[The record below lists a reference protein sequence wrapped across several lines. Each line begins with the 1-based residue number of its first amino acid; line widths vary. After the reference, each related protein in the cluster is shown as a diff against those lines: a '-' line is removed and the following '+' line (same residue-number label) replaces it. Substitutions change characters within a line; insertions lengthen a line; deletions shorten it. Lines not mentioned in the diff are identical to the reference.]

1 MKIPWVLAV
10 LVLASSP
17 ASGQV
22 LDLKNLDKLSDKAKD
37 VTDVTLDGSLLKS
50 AAKFLSNDDP
60 DQAKVKKL
68 VAEIKGIYVKTYE
81 FESEGEYTESDLA
94 PIRTQLRSPGWSR
107 IVGVHSKKEHDNTEI
122 YLKSGGTEPG
132 GLAIVCAN
140 PKELVVVNIVG
151 KIDLDELSE
160 LGGNLG
166 IPKLD
171 LDKPKALKPD
181 SKKDDH

>member
-1 MKIPWVLAV
+1 MKIPWVLAICF
-10 LVLASSP
+10 LVGTA
-17 ASGQV
+17 ACGQA
-22 LDLKNLDKLSDKAKD
+22 LDLKNLEKLGDKAKT
-37 VTDVTLDGSLLKS
+37 VTDITLNGSLLKF

-68 VAEIKGIYVKTYE
+68 VAELKGIYVRTYE
-81 FESEGEYTESDLA
+81 FENEGEYAESDLA
-94 PIRTQLRSPGWSR
+94 SIRSQLRSPGWSR
-107 IVGVHSKKEHDNTEI
+107 IVTVHSRKEGDNAEI
-122 YLKSGGTEPG
+122 YLKTGGTEPG

-166 IPKLD
+166 VPKLD
-171 LDKPKALKPD
+171 LEKAKPPKPADKKED
-181 SKKDDH
+181 

>member
-1 MKIPWVLAV
+1 MKILKVLTV
-10 LVLASSP
+10 CLLAS
-17 ASGQV
+17 AAGYGQA
-22 LDLKNLDKLSDKAKD
+22 LDLKNLEKLSDKAKN
-37 VTDVTLDGSLLKS
+37 VTDITLDGSLLKF

-68 VAEIKGIYVKTYE
+68 VAELKGIYVRTYE

-94 PIRTQLRSPGWSR
+94 PIRSQLRSGWSR
-107 IVGVHSKKEHDNTEI
+107 IVGVHSKKERDNTEI
-122 YLKSGGTEPG
+122 YLKNAGAVEPG

-140 PKELVVVNIVG
+140 PTELVVVNIVG

-166 IPKLD
+166 VPKLD
-171 LDKPKALKPD
+171 LEKSKPSKPE
-181 SKKDDH
+181 SKKDNN

>member
-1 MKIPWVLAV
+1 MKIPWVLAAFALSACAV
-10 LVLASSP
+10 YAQ
-17 ASGQV
+17 A
-22 LDLKNLDKLSDKAKD
+22 LDLKDLEKL
-37 VTDVTLDGSLLKS
+37 TDRAEVVEVSLDGSLLKF

-68 VAEIKGIYVKTYE
+68 VAELKGIYVKTYE
-81 FESEGEYTESDLA
+81 FKKEGEYSDADLA
-94 PIRTQLRSPGWSR
+94 GIRSQLRSPGWSR
-107 IVGVHSKKEHDNTEI
+107 IVGVHSKKDHDNAEI
-122 YLKSGGTEPG
+122 YLRSSGAEPG

-166 IPKLD
+166 VPKLD
-171 LDKPKALKPD
+171 LDKSKAVKPD
-181 SKKDDH
+181 NKKDEH

>member
-1 MKIPWVLAV
+1 MKIPGA
-10 LVLASSP
+10 LVIGFLVSIA
-17 ASGQV
+17 AYGQA
-22 LDLKNLDKLSDKAKD
+22 LDLKGLEKLSDKAKD
-37 VTDVTLDGSLLKS
+37 VTDVSLDGSLLKF

-68 VAEIKGIYVKTYE
+68 VAELKGIYVKTYE
-81 FESEGEYTESDLA
+81 FENEGDYTQADVA
-94 PIRTQLRSPGWSR
+94 AIRNQLRSPGWSR
-107 IVGVHSKKEHDNTEI
+107 IVGVHSKKEHDNAEI

-132 GLAIVCAN
+132 GLAILCVN

-166 IPKLD
+166 VPKLD
-171 LDKPKALKPD
+171 LDKQKALKPD
-181 SKKDDH
+181 TNKKED

>member
-1 MKIPWVLAV
+1 MKTLWILTLYV
-10 LVLASSP
+10 LVSTA
-17 ASGQV
+17 AYGQA
-22 LDLKNLDKLSDKAKD
+22 LDLKNLEKLAAKASD
-37 VTDVTLDGSLLKS
+37 VTDVTLDGSLLKF

-68 VAEIKGIYVKTYE
+68 VAEIKGIYVRTYE
-81 FESEGEYTESDLA
+81 FESEGEYSESDLA
-94 PIRTQLRSPGWSR
+94 AIRSQLRTPGWSR
-107 IVGVHSKKEHDNTEI
+107 IVGVHSKKDHDNAEI
-122 YLKSGGTEPG
+122 YLNKGGAEPG

-166 IPKLD
+166 VPKLD
-171 LDKPKALKPD
+171 LDKPKPSKPD
-181 SKKDDH
+181 SKKDHD

>member
-1 MKIPWVLAV
+1 MKIPWVLAIF
-10 LVLASSP
+10 VLAGC
-17 ASGQV
+17 AVYGQA

-37 VTDVTLDGSLLKS
+37 VTDVTLDGSLLKF

-81 FESEGEYTESDLA
+81 FENEGEYTESDLA
-94 PIRTQLRSPGWSR
+94 SIRSQLRSPGWSR

-122 YLKSGGTEPG
+122 YLRSAGAEPG
-132 GLAIVCAN
+132 GLAIVCTN

-151 KIDLDELSE
+151 KIDLEELSE

-166 IPKLD
+166 VPKLD
-171 LDKPKALKPD
+171 LDKPKVVKPD
-181 SKKDDH
+181 GKKDDH

>member
-1 MKIPWVLAV
+1 MKIPWVLATFV
-10 LVLASSP
+10 LVSSA
-17 ASGQV
+17 ASGQA
-22 LDLKNLDKLSDKAKD
+22 LDLKNLEKLSDKAKD
-37 VTDVTLDGSLLKS
+37 VTDVTLDGSLLKF

-68 VAEIKGIYVKTYE
+68 VAEIKGIYVRTYQ
-81 FESEGEYTESDLA
+81 FENEGEYTESDLA
-94 PIRTQLRSPGWSR
+94 PIRNQLRSPGWSR

-122 YLKSGGTEPG
+122 YLKTGGTEPG

-140 PKELVVVNIVG
+140 PRELTVVNIVG
-151 KIDLDELSE
+151 KIDLEELSE

-166 IPKLD
+166 VPKLD
-171 LDKPKALKPD
+171 LDKPKGVKPD

>member
-37 VTDVTLDGSLLKS
+37 VTDVTLDGSLLKF

>member
-1 MKIPWVLAV
+1 MKIPWVLALVPTVSTV
-10 LVLASSP
+10 LY
-17 ASGQV
+17 GQA
-22 LDLKNLDKLSDKAKD
+22 LDLKDLEKLADRAEVVEVS
-37 VTDVTLDGSLLKS
+37 LDGSLLKF

-81 FESEGEYTESDLA
+81 FKKEGEYSDADLA
-94 PIRTQLRSPGWSR
+94 GIRNQLRSPAWSR
-107 IVGVHSKKEHDNTEI
+107 IVGVHSKKDHDNAEV
-122 YLKSGGTEPG
+122 YLKSGSSGPG
-132 GLAIVCAN
+132 GLAILCAN

-166 IPKLD
+166 VPKLD
-171 LDKPKALKPD
+171 LDKPKAVKPD
-181 SKKDDH
+181 NKKDEH